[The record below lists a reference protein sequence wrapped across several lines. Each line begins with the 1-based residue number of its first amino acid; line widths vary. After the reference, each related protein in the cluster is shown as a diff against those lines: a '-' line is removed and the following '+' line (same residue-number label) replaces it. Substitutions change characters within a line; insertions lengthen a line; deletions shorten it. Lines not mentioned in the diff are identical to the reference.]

1 MSLSKIV
8 TMGRVERIKKCQLGW
23 LNSHVWHYADKASR
37 PQVAAAIQRCI
48 DAYDDVEEGYV
59 VEYHR

>member
-1 MSLSKIV
+1 
-8 TMGRVERIKKCQLGW
+8 MGRVERIKKCQLGS